1 MKLNTRTFSI
11 FILLLAL
18 IVSGYLSWL
27 KIANANAVCIHGGAF
42 DCGTVLHSKWSEIN
56 NIPIAW
62 LGFFTN
68 LLILALILREK
79 RVPLLQESGAIL
91 IFGVVLFAFLY
102 SVYLVYLQAFRIQA
116 YCVWCLTHEALI
128 AVLFVAWLRE
138 TLVTLNE

>member
-1 MKLNTRTFSI
+1 MKLNTRTFSM
-11 FILLLAL
+11 FILVLAL
-18 IVSGYLSWL
+18 GVSAYLSWL

-42 DCGTVLHSKWSEIN
+42 DCGTVLNSKWSEIN

-68 LLILALILREK
+68 LVILTLIILEQRLPILK
-79 RVPLLQESGAIL
+79 ESGAII

-116 YCVWCLTHEALI
+116 YCVWCLTHETLI
-128 AVLFVAWLRE
+128 AILFIAWLRE
-138 TLVTLNE
+138 TILTFNE